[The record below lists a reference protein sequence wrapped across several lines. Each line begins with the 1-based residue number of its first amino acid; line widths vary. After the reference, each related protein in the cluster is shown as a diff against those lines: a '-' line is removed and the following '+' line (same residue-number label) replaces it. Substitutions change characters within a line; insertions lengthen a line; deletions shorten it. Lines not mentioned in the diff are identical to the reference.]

1 MSKIQIG
8 VTIALD
14 SDCWDYGHC
23 RYVATLK
30 EGADI
35 DTQME
40 REFIIQQLLSMIQFM
55 DLVDQSSW

>member
-1 MSKIQIG
+1 MSKIQI
-8 VTIALD
+8 VVIIALD
-14 SDCWDYGHC
+14 SDCCDYGNH